1 MKMDKEN
8 QNNITDS
15 IKEQE
20 IEIIKEI
27 SQDILEKLRS
37 LPKNKIGLM
46 VIKGPIIGERFF
58 IDKSVFTIGRNPDS
72 DILLDDITV
81 SRQHAV
87 IEKIGDDYLIK
98 DMESLNGTYINGKI
112 IELSK
117 LNSGDRIQIGKY
129 LFLFFSS

>member
-1 MKMDKEN
+1 MDKKN
-8 QNNITDS
+8 NNNITDS

-20 IEIIKEI
+20 IEVIKEI
-27 SQDILEKLRS
+27 SQEILDKLRS

-46 VIKGPIIGERFF
+46 VIKGPIIGEKFF
-58 IDKSVFTIGRNPDS
+58 IKEDTFTIGRNPDS

-81 SRQHAV
+81 SRQHAI
-87 IEKIGDDYLIK
+87 IEKLGEEYLIK
-98 DMESLNGTYINGKI
+98 DMESLNGTYLNGKI

-117 LNSGDRIQIGKY
+117 LSNGDRIQIGKY

>member
-1 MKMDKEN
+1 MDMDNEN
-8 QNNITDS
+8 KNKITDS

-20 IEIIKEI
+20 IEVIKEI
-27 SQDILEKLRS
+27 SQEILDKLKS
-37 LPKNKIGLM
+37 LPKDKIGLM
-46 VIKGPIIGERFF
+46 VIKGPIIGESFF
-58 IDKSVFTIGRNPDS
+58 IKKDIFKIGRNPDS

-87 IEKIGDDYLIK
+87 IEKAGGDLFIK
-98 DMESLNGTYINGKI
+98 DMESLNGTYVNGKI

-117 LNSGDRIQIGKY
+117 LSNGDRVQIGKY

>member
-1 MKMDKEN
+1 MDKKN
-8 QNNITDS
+8 NNNITDS

-20 IEIIKEI
+20 IEVIKEI
-27 SQDILEKLRS
+27 SQEILDKLRS

-46 VIKGPIIGERFF
+46 VIKGPIIGEKFF
-58 IDKSVFTIGRNPDS
+58 IKEDTFTIGIYPDS

-81 SRQHAV
+81 SRQHAI
-87 IEKIGDDYLIK
+87 IEKLGEEYLIK
-98 DMESLNGTYINGKI
+98 DLESLNGTYLNGKI

-117 LNSGDRIQIGKY
+117 LSNGDRIQIGKY

>member
-1 MKMDKEN
+1 MDKKN
-8 QNNITDS
+8 NNNITDS

-20 IEIIKEI
+20 IEVIKEI
-27 SQDILEKLRS
+27 SQEILDKLRS

-46 VIKGPIIGERFF
+46 VIKGPIIGEKFF
-58 IDKSVFTIGRNPDS
+58 IKEDTFTIGRNPDS

-81 SRQHAV
+81 SRQHAI
-87 IEKIGDDYLIK
+87 IEKLGEEYLIK
-98 DMESLNGTYINGKI
+98 DLESLNGTYLNGKI

-117 LNSGDRIQIGKY
+117 LSNGDRIQIGKY